1 MALFFK
7 KPKADVTLTVEGMH
21 CGHCSARVQGALLGV
36 SGVKSVTVQLDKKAA
51 LVTETAKG
59 AADKSA
65 MKAAVE
71 ALGFTVTA
79 IK

>member
-21 CGHCSARVQGALLGV
+21 CGHCSARVEGALREV
-36 SGVKSVTVQLDKKAA
+36 AGVKSVTVQLDKKAA
-51 LVTETAKG
+51 FVTETEKG
-59 AADKSA
+59 AADRSA

-71 ALGFTVTA
+71 ALGFAVTE